1 MEGYGG
7 ISSNNMSFIQI
18 KQPGKPGCFIP
29 GSRAFF
35 RQFLYFAAMQWRM
48 RNTLLMILFIC
59 CMAGVVHA
67 QTSREMSL
75 SAISDI
81 KLWNASEKKEVRLG
95 RDDKM
100 RLIVLLSPECPM
112 SVNYTLTLNQINE
125 KFRDRLDITGVIP
138 GSTVKDD
145 EVNRFTGAYKLTFP
159 LLVDKDRILVRMV
172 KGEVTPEAFLF
183 NADGNL
189 VYSGAID
196 NWLTELGKK
205 KQKPDMFFLQ
215 DAILNTMNGLPVT
228 VPYVK
233 AQGCLV
239 NDY

>member
-1 MEGYGG
+1 MDGYGG
-7 ISSNNMSFIQI
+7 ISSNNMSFILI

-29 GSRAFF
+29 GSRALFI
-35 RQFLYFAAMQWRM
+35 QFLYFAAMRWRM
-48 RNTLLMILFIC
+48 RNSVIMILFIC
-59 CMAGVVHA
+59 CMAGVLQA
-67 QTSREMSL
+67 QTPRDISL
-75 SAISDI
+75 SAISDV
-81 KLWNASEKKEVRLG
+81 KLWNASGKKEVPLG

-100 RLIVLLSPECPM
+100 KLIVLLSPECPM
-112 SVNYTLTLNQINE
+112 SVNYTLTLNQISE
-125 KFRDRLDITGVIP
+125 KFRDRLEITGVIP
-138 GSTVKDD
+138 GRTVKDD
-145 EVNRFTGAYKLTFP
+145 EVNRFASAYKLTFP

-172 KGEVTPEAFLF
+172 KGKVTPEAFLF
-183 NADGNL
+183 NADGTL

-215 DAILNTMNGLPVT
+215 DAILNTINGSPVT